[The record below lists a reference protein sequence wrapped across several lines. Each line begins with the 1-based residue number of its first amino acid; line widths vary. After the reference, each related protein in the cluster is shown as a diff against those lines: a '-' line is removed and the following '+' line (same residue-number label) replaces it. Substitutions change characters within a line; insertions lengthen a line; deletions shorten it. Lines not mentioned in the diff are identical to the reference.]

1 MHSPHPLHS
10 TSTEV
15 VSPVESLGHHMR
27 WLVLIAL
34 VGIGALVITLGFAT
48 YTVPTVLVPDRGGVF
63 REGVAGAPQYLH
75 PVWCQNDL
83 GVDGDLCALVYR
95 GLMRLDKNGRVVPD
109 LAESW
114 SIIDGRIYQFRLKSD
129 IFWHDGWRITADDAY
144 FTFTTL
150 QDPALVDIPG
160 LSGLWRNVTVEKLDD
175 RTIQMTLP
183 QPFIPFVDL
192 MTVGLLPQ
200 HIYRSVPPKDLLTK
214 PLIENPI
221 GSGPMRIASISSGS
235 VRLEPSPFS
244 GSTPYILAMEFYFF
258 PDYASMLAAFDEERI
273 DALSIILPTDVRRL
287 AERGDT
293 QLFSSVDSSYES
305 ILFNLNNP
313 NVPFFQERDVR
324 QALLYAIDRERLI
337 EDALAGQGVVAHSL
351 LSPNHWAFY
360 EDVKTYPFDPTR
372 ARTLL
377 DGAGWIDKDGDG
389 VREKEGKPLAFIL
402 LVKDDLR
409 HQAIGAK
416 LVSDWAQIGVRASLQ
431 PVTFSGLVTDFLAPH
446 TFEAALTDWRQ
457 VGDPDP
463 FPQWHSSQID
473 ANGQNYTGWKNAEA
487 DQLMETARQNANEAE
502 RKALYA
508 RFQEI
513 FADELPAL
521 PLFHPLYTYGV
532 STRVNNVQ
540 VGILNT
546 PSERFATFP
555 TWYIDSRR
563 VPVSQAA
570 AAPPTPPGA
579 GP

>member
-1 MHSPHPLHS
+1 
-10 TSTEV
+10 
-15 VSPVESLGHHMR
+15 MR

-34 VGIGALVITLGFAT
+34 GGIGALVITLGSAT

-63 REGVAGAPQYLH
+63 REGVTGVPHYLH

-83 GVDGDLCALVYR
+83 GVDSDLCALVYR
-95 GLMRLDKNGRVVPD
+95 GLMRFDKNGRVVPD

-114 SIIDGRIYQFRLKSD
+114 SILDGRIYQFRLKPD
-129 IFWHDGWRITADDAY
+129 IFWHDGQRITADDAY
-144 FTFTTL
+144 FTFTIL
-150 QDPALVDIPG
+150 QDPALADIPG
-160 LSGLWRNVTVEKLDD
+160 LSALWRNVVVEKIDG

-183 QPFIPFVDL
+183 QPFTPFVDL

-200 HIYRSVPPKDLLTK
+200 HLYRDVAPKDLLTK
-214 PLIENPI
+214 PLTDTPI
-221 GSGPMRIASISSGS
+221 GSGPMRIANISPDF
-235 VRLEPSPFS
+235 VRLEPNPFS

-258 PDYASMLAAFDEERI
+258 PDYASMLSAFDEERI
-273 DALSIILPTDVRRL
+273 DALSTISPTDVKRL

-293 QLFSSVDSSYES
+293 QLFSSIDSSYES

-313 NVPFFQERDVR
+313 NVPFFQERAVR
-324 QALLYAIDRERLI
+324 QALLYAIDRDRLI
-337 EDALAGQGVVAHSL
+337 EDVLAGQGVVAHSL
-351 LSPNHWAFY
+351 LSPNHWAFS
-360 EDVKTYPFDPTR
+360 EDVKTYPFDPVH

-377 DGAGWIDKDGDG
+377 DEAGWVDNDGDG
-389 VREKEGKPLAFIL
+389 VREKEGRPLAFIL

-409 HQAIGAK
+409 HQAIGAS
-416 LVSDWAQIGVRASLQ
+416 LVSDWAQIGVRANLQ
-431 PVTFSGLVTDFLAPH
+431 PVTFSGLVTDFLAPR

-463 FPQWHSSQID
+463 FPQWHSSQIE
-473 ANGQNYTGWKNAEA
+473 ANGQNYTGWQNAEA

-502 RKALYA
+502 RKTLYA

-540 VGILNT
+540 VGVLNT

-563 VPVSQAA
+563 VPASQAV
-570 AAPPTPPGA
+570 AAPPTPPSA

>member
-1 MHSPHPLHS
+1 
-10 TSTEV
+10 
-15 VSPVESLGHHMR
+15 MR
-27 WLVLIAL
+27 WLILIAL
-34 VGIGALVITLGFAT
+34 AGIGVLVTTLGFAT
-48 YTVPTVLVPDRGGVF
+48 YTVPTVLIPDRGGVF
-63 REGVAGAPQYLH
+63 REGGAGAPQYLH

-83 GVDGDLCALVYR
+83 GIDGDLCALVYR
-95 GLMRLDKNGRVVPD
+95 GLMRFDKNGRVVPD

-114 SIIDGRIYQFRLKSD
+114 SIIDGRIYQFRLKPD
-129 IFWHDGWRITADDAY
+129 IFWHDGRRITADDAY

-150 QDPALVDIPG
+150 QDPALADIPG

-183 QPFIPFVDL
+183 QPFTPFIDL

-200 HIYRSVPPKDLLTK
+200 HIYRTVPPKDLLTK
-214 PLIENPI
+214 PLTENPI
-221 GSGPMRIASISSGS
+221 GSGPMRIVSTSPGS

-244 GSTPYILAMEFYFF
+244 GPTPYILAMEFYFF

-273 DALSIILPTDVRRL
+273 DALSTILPTDVKRL

-313 NVPFFQERDVR
+313 NVSFFQERDVR
-324 QALLYAIDRERLI
+324 QALLYAIDRDRLI
-337 EDALAGQGVVAHSL
+337 EEALAGQGVVAHSL

-360 EDVKTYPFDPTR
+360 EDVKTYPFDLAR

-377 DGAGWIDKDGDG
+377 DGAGWVDNDGDG
-389 VREKEGKPLAFIL
+389 VREKEGKLLAFIL
-402 LVKDDLR
+402 LAKDDLR
-409 HQAIGAK
+409 HQAIGAR
-416 LVSDWAQIGVRASLQ
+416 LVSDWAQIGVRVSLQ
-431 PVTFSGLVTDFLAPH
+431 PVTFSGLVTDFLAPR

-473 ANGQNYTGWKNAEA
+473 VSSQNYTGWKNAEA

-540 VGILNT
+540 VGVLNT

-570 AAPPTPPGA
+570 AAPPTPPGVA
-579 GP
+579 P

>member
-1 MHSPHPLHS
+1 
-10 TSTEV
+10 
-15 VSPVESLGHHMR
+15 MR
-27 WLVLIAL
+27 WLILIAL
-34 VGIGALVITLGFAT
+34 AGIGVLVTTLGFAT
-48 YTVPTVLVPDRGGVF
+48 YTVPTVLIPDRGGVF
-63 REGVAGAPQYLH
+63 REGGAGAPQYLH

-83 GVDGDLCALVYR
+83 GIDGDLCALVYR
-95 GLMRLDKNGRVVPD
+95 GLMRFDKNGRVVPD

-114 SIIDGRIYQFRLKSD
+114 SIIDGRIYQFRLKPD
-129 IFWHDGWRITADDAY
+129 IFWHDGRRITADDAY

-150 QDPALVDIPG
+150 QDPALADIPG

-183 QPFIPFVDL
+183 QPFTPFIDL

-200 HIYRSVPPKDLLTK
+200 HIYRTVPPKDLLTK
-214 PLIENPI
+214 PLTENPI
-221 GSGPMRIASISSGS
+221 GSGPMRIVSTSPGS

-244 GSTPYILAMEFYFF
+244 GPTPYILAMEFYFF

-273 DALSIILPTDVRRL
+273 DALSTILPTDVKRL

-313 NVPFFQERDVR
+313 NVSFFQERDVR
-324 QALLYAIDRERLI
+324 QALLYAIDRDRLI
-337 EDALAGQGVVAHSL
+337 EEALAGQGVVAHSL

-360 EDVKTYPFDPTR
+360 EDVKTYPFDPAR

-377 DGAGWIDKDGDG
+377 DGAGWVDNDGDG
-389 VREKEGKPLAFIL
+389 VREKEGKLLAFIL
-402 LVKDDLR
+402 LAKDDLR
-409 HQAIGAK
+409 HQAIGAR
-416 LVSDWAQIGVRASLQ
+416 LVSDWAQIGVRVSLQ
-431 PVTFSGLVTDFLAPH
+431 PVTFSGLVTDFLAPR

-473 ANGQNYTGWKNAEA
+473 VSSQNYTGWKNAEA

-540 VGILNT
+540 VGVLNT

-570 AAPPTPPGA
+570 AAPPTPPGVA
-579 GP
+579 P